1 MNRMKHIFQDPG
13 RQFLQ
18 CWRKTGVVSG
28 WTVGWD
34 IRLIVHKY
42 CHQLEL
48 GIRLIVHKY
57 CHHLHSY
64 TLGEKTGFKK
74 NSVQLYI
81 VFVNTRE
88 VPGAAFIWS
97 I

>member
-1 MNRMKHIFQDPG
+1 M
-13 RQFLQ
+13 
-18 CWRKTGVVSG
+18 VSG
-28 WTVGWD
+28 WTWGWH

-48 GIRLIVHKY
+48 VIRLIVHKY

-64 TLGEKTGFKK
+64 TLGEKTGKK
-74 NSVQLYI
+74 NSVQIYI

-97 I
+97 IGTNVES